1 MDHIDD
7 KRSEVK
13 VSQDALGVSVNLGDL
28 VKHIDEPDHGI
39 GLVTEVD
46 IEMWGMPQE
55 PAGIKVLWQNPIWQS
70 DDGASI
76 MYQDE
81 VEVISA
87 HR

>member
-1 MDHIDD
+1 MDYTDD
-7 KRSEVK
+7 KRSEAK
-13 VSQDALGVSVNLGDL
+13 VSQNASGDGVKLGDL
-28 VKHIDEPDHGI
+28 VKHIDEPDHGF

-81 VEVISA
+81 VEVVSA
-87 HR
+87 CR